1 MDVSSRGTKIHS
13 TSLGFVLED
22 GRTEEPR
29 WQTPGRAREPLQVAD
44 GSVLGTVL
52 CPQCFEFEEEV
63 VTQDSVAGGRWRS
76 TMGQVDM
83 DRHRHKHS
91 GRELESLA
99 QRGVD
104 HQIAL
109 AI

>member
-1 MDVSSRGTKIHS
+1 MSSKGTKIHS
-13 TSLGFVLED
+13 TSLGFVPED
-22 GRTEEPR
+22 GGMEGPS
-29 WQTPGRAREPLQVAD
+29 WQTPGRPREPLQVAD

-63 VTQDSVAGGRWRS
+63 VTQDSVAGGHWRS

-83 DRHRHKHS
+83 DKHRHKHS
-91 GRELESLA
+91 GRELESLT